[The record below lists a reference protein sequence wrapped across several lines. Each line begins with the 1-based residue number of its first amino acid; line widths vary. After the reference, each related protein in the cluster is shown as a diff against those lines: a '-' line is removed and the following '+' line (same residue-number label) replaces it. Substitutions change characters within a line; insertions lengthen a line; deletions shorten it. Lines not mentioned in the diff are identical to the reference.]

1 MLLYHIISQSPP
13 AAKRQVMPSG
23 KACLLQQGGEKPW
36 ICIDTET
43 SSLLSCAGHV
53 VRLWLQNV
61 QQMGWAMVW
70 ITWHT
75 LQTYPQVLVETLWG
89 NLAEMLPEEF
99 IEISLGSLKLK
110 KAWRLQHDFNMST
123 VFQGSSILQTIR
135 IIQNISEPTDFN
147 HVPGPILLE
156 SHFVGKSPAPSH
168 MIQLTM
174 WMLANIGTPK
184 RSIYTPGYS
193 PRSTGLIPISLSA
206 KNDHSNQMG
215 TNSYVRNCEYITA
228 IMIITVV
235 IYNLL
240 LSVWC

>member
-156 SHFVGKSPAPSH
+156 SHFVGKSRPHPTWSNLRCGCWPTLGPPSGPYTH
-168 MIQLTM
+168 LVTLRGPLALSPYLYLLRTTIQTRWVQIPM
-174 WMLANIGTPK
+174 YVIVNI
-184 RSIYTPGYS
+184 
-193 PRSTGLIPISLSA
+193 
-206 KNDHSNQMG
+206 
-215 TNSYVRNCEYITA
+215 
-228 IMIITVV
+228 
-235 IYNLL
+235 
-240 LSVWC
+240 